1 MKTADI
7 LLNKLT
13 DQPSK
18 LNKQTMP
25 IAIVLKQVAKFLII
39 SLKIHK
45 KKFGPLF

>member
-18 LNKQTMP
+18 LNKHTIS
-25 IAIVLKQVAKFLII
+25 IAIVLKQVEKFLII

-45 KKFGPLF
+45 RKLEPVF